1 MKTDYLTRQACVNT
15 VISISKRE
23 PVSLPP
29 SLLLVGGFAHD
40 TFFWGGGVRIFIR
53 ENVKVGLFF

>member
-23 PVSLPP
+23 LVSLPL
-29 SLLLVGGFAHD
+29 SLLLVGGFAHNI
-40 TFFWGGGVRIFIR
+40 FFLGGVVFS
-53 ENVKVGLFF
+53 